1 MTEAIFASVDLG
13 GTNIKAALGKA
24 DGTVLVSDSA
34 PTRSHEGPEAVLDR
48 IAQLVNRLAA
58 EVGTPPSALG
68 MGVPGLVDLAQGRTL
83 FLPNLPTQWRGV
95 EVRAILSPRV
105 ACPVYLLNDVRTA
118 TLGEMEYGHGREV
131 ASFVFFAIGTGIG
144 GGIVIDRKLRL
155 GPLGAAAEMG
165 HQTIIP
171 DGPICGC
178 GNRGCME
185 ALASGPAVAAAGV
198 RLLRN
203 GLAPVLHEIVGGDL
217 NRVTP
222 ETMAQAAREG
232 ERTVQIEIRR
242 AAEFIGI
249 GVANMVTALHPD
261 RVVFGGG
268 VAQMGDLLLEPIRE
282 VLRLRVR
289 MFPAD
294 TVPVVISKLGEQ
306 AGTLG
311 GIALAMRKLEE

>member
-1 MTEAIFASVDLG
+1 MTEAILASVDLG

-24 DGTVLVSDSA
+24 DGTVLVADTA
-34 PTRSHEGPEAVLDR
+34 PTRSHEGPEAVLER
-48 IAQLVNRLAA
+48 IAHLVNDLAEKVDA
-58 EVGTPPSALG
+58 IPSALG
-68 MGVPGLVDLAQGRTL
+68 MGVPGLVDLAHGRTL
-83 FLPNLPTQWRGV
+83 FLPNLATQWRGV
-95 EVRAILSPRV
+95 DVRALLSPRV
-105 ACPVYLLNDVRTA
+105 DCPVYLLNDVRTA

-131 ASFVFFAIGTGIG
+131 ASFIFFAIGTGIG
-144 GGIVIDRKLRL
+144 GGIVIDHKLRL

-165 HQTIIP
+165 HQTIVP

-203 GLAPVLHEIVGGDL
+203 GLAPILHGIVEGDL

-232 ERTVQIEIRR
+232 EETVQIEIRR
-242 AAEFIGI
+242 AAEYIGI
-249 GVANMVTALHPD
+249 GVANMVTALHPE

-268 VAQMGDLLLEPIRE
+268 VAQMGDLLLDPIRE

-294 TVPVVISKLGEQ
+294 SVSVVVSQLGDR

-311 GIALAMRKLEE
+311 GIALALRKLEE

>member
-1 MTEAIFASVDLG
+1 MKEAIFASIDLG
-13 GTNIKAALGKA
+13 GTNIKAALGRA
-24 DGTVLVSDSA
+24 DGAVLVSESS
-34 PTRSHEGPEAVLDR
+34 PTRSHEGPGAVLDR
-48 IAQLVNRLAA
+48 IAELVNRLADEA
-58 EVGTPPSALG
+58 GERPAALG
-68 MGVPGLVDLAQGRTL
+68 MGVPGLVDLAQGKTL

-95 EVRAILSPRV
+95 DVRGILSPRV

-118 TLGEMEYGHGREV
+118 TLGELEYGHGRDA
-131 ASFVFFAIGTGIG
+131 ASFIFFAIGTGIG

-185 ALASGPAVAAAGV
+185 SLASGPAVAAAGV

-203 GLAPVLHEIVGGDL
+203 GLAPMLHEIVEGDL

-222 ETMAQAAREG
+222 ETMAQAARNG
-232 ERTVQIEIRR
+232 EETVRIEIRR

-249 GVANMVTALHPD
+249 GIANMVTALHPD
-261 RVVFGGG
+261 RVVLGGG
-268 VAQMGDLLLEPIRE
+268 VAQMGELLLDPIRE

-294 TVPVVISKLGEQ
+294 TVPVVVSKLGDQ

-311 GIALAMRKLEE
+311 GIALAMRRLEV

>member
-1 MTEAIFASVDLG
+1 VTEAIFASVDLG

-24 DGTVLVSDSA
+24 DGTVLIADNT
-34 PTRSHEGPEAVLDR
+34 PTRSHEGPEGVLDR
-48 IAQLVNRLAA
+48 IAHMVNELA
-58 EVGTPPSALG
+58 EKVGARPSALG

-95 EVRAILSPRV
+95 DVRALLSPRV
-105 ACPVYLLNDVRTA
+105 DCPVYLLNDVRTA

-131 ASFVFFAIGTGIG
+131 ASFIFFAIGTGIG
-144 GGIVIDRKLRL
+144 GGIVIDHKLRL

-165 HQTIIP
+165 HQTIVP

-203 GLAPVLHEIVGGDL
+203 GLAPILHDIVEGDL

-232 ERTVQIEIRR
+232 EETVQVEVRR

-249 GVANMVTALHPD
+249 GVANMVTALHPE

-268 VAQMGDLLLEPIRE
+268 VAQMGDLLLDPIRE

-294 TVPVVISKLGEQ
+294 TVSVVVSQLGDR

-311 GIALAMRKLEE
+311 GIALALRKLEE